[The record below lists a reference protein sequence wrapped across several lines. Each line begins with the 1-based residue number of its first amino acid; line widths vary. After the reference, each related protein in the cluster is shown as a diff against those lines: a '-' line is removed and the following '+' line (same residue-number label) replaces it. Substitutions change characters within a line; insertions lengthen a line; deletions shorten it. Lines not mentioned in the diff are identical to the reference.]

1 MKIEDLPPR
10 MRKQALKQIAE
21 QERDKRNSIM
31 PEESPKQSEMQSGRS
46 KYKAV
51 KKTVTLPDGTEHTFD
66 SAKEFRVY
74 DDMLI
79 RLKAKEISNL
89 RLQVPYELIP
99 KQLLST
105 GKTERS
111 VCLLMRNTD
120 SQQHVRRIKRCRGT
134 SRTCGSADSLHI
146 KPEQH
151 ALTLNK
157 LKADIHKSGQTV
169 CGMSVKLGI
178 RDL

>member
-1 MKIEDLPPR
+1 MTRLNISDLPPR

-31 PEESPKQSEMQSGRS
+31 PEEPPKQSEMQSGSS

-74 DDMLI
+74 DDLLI

-99 KQLLST
+99 NQMLST

-111 VCLLMRNTD
+111 VKYIADFVYEEDGVTKVVDVKGYRKGTAYG
-120 SQQHVRRIKRCRGT
+120 VFVIKR
-134 SRTCGSADSLHI
+134 
-146 KPEQH
+146 
-151 ALTLNK
+151 K
-157 LKADIHKSGQTV
+157 LMKWVH
-169 CGMSVKLGI
+169 GI
-178 RDL
+178 EIIEI

>member
-1 MKIEDLPPR
+1 MTRLNISDLPPR

-31 PEESPKQSEMQSGRS
+31 SEEPPKQSDKPSGRS
-46 KYKAV
+46 KYMAM

-74 DDMLI
+74 DDLLI

-99 KQLLST
+99 KQMLST
-105 GKTERS
+105 GKAERS
-111 VCLLMRNTD
+111 VKYIADFVYEEDGVTKVVDVKGYRKGTAYA
-120 SQQHVRRIKRCRGT
+120 VFVIKR
-134 SRTCGSADSLHI
+134 
-146 KPEQH
+146 
-151 ALTLNK
+151 K
-157 LKADIHKSGQTV
+157 LMKWV
-169 CGMSVKLGI
+169 YGI
-178 RDL
+178 EIIEI